1 MDYFVNDNIVFP
13 KKGDLLISE
22 PYLPDPNFER
32 TVIYLCEH
40 DANGSFGFVIN
51 KESNNTLSDLI
62 GVETKKQVF
71 IGGPV
76 EQDTLHFL
84 HKKSVE
90 LSKNQEVGSGICWGA
105 DFEGAVS
112 GLENFLIDPL
122 DVKFFIGYSGWGK
135 GQLNKEIKEKSW
147 IVYKNPT
154 AEMIFEMDAAK
165 LWQNVLQNMGGK
177 FRVISN
183 YPLDP
188 RLN

>member
-1 MDYFVNDNIVFP
+1 
-13 KKGDLLISE
+13 
-22 PYLPDPNFER
+22 
-32 TVIYLCEH
+32 
-40 DANGSFGFVIN
+40 
-51 KESNNTLSDLI
+51 
-62 GVETKKQVF
+62 
-71 IGGPV
+71 
-76 EQDTLHFL
+76 LHFL